1 MSNMGRFFKI
11 TFPDGRV
18 CVVVSTGGF
27 AGLLDLLEGVTD
39 KDNTYVAQISFWEYI
54 MYVTGLKG
62 RKRRN

>member
-1 MSNMGRFFKI
+1 MGRFFKI
-11 TFPDGRV
+11 TFPDGKV

-27 AGLLDLLEGVTD
+27 AGLLGLLEGVAD

-62 RKRRN
+62 RKRRS

>member
-1 MSNMGRFFKI
+1 MNSMGRFFKI
-11 TFPDGRV
+11 TFPNGKV
-18 CVVVSTGGF
+18 YVVVSTGGF

-54 MYVTGLKG
+54 KHVAGLKD